1 MLNGES
7 YGSLTAE
14 QLSIILEIDYID
26 NDDN

>member
-7 YGSLTAE
+7 YGSLTGE